1 MKFKTP
7 CACLPRRRCGCL
19 HFPIKF
25 QDKQDIMF
33 ASTVLEWYTKG
44 GFDKLII
51 IDGIVSPEKQLN
63 HGELYGVGSS
73 EKARNDLKNAGIE
86 PIQQGIVAGITGFLL
101 GEKAIGSELT

>member
-1 MKFKTP
+1 MN
-7 CACLPRRRCGCL
+7 AD
-19 HFPIKF
+19 FPAVALIQDEIPKHPVRVYQGAGVGVFTSEIKF

-73 EKARNDLKNAGIE
+73 KKPETTSRMRALNRFSK
-86 PIQQGIVAGITGFLL
+86 V
-101 GEKAIGSELT
+101 